1 MNGSA
6 GADGTASNRR
16 YLWLIALL
24 GLPVIGWSGFL
35 DTFSNQQISGSISSA
50 GLIYGT
56 ARGINALVSLLQGTE
71 FALPFFTF
79 SIGEVL
85 DPVNDL
91 IERFS
96 EVILI
101 ALGSLALQK
110 ILLAVVSDTLFNV
123 LLSIAA
129 LCAAASLF
137 LWRPAL
143 AGTLLRVFLTIT
155 FLRFSLG
162 VVVLAN
168 GWVDARFLQEA
179 DTRRHAA
186 MEEFRGELREIDT
199 LSQQRAQ
206 AEKELDALG
215 PQIDQRRDTLTQLT
229 NSIRGLDAQIDT
241 ARSTLNRL
249 ASEAGKVCQFTT
261 LDATCPANVISAK
274 AALRELEARR
284 AALQASAAAEQATI
298 DALLESRG
306 CLQKRTR
313 GEPCNLWD
321 SLPDAPD
328 KAALSRKLGE
338 INENLSDFAEN
349 SINLL
354 VSLLLKT
361 IVIPLVFIYLLLMLL
376 RRQWAKL

>member
-1 MNGSA
+1 MTGSTGEG
-6 GADGTASNRR
+6 GAPSSRR
-16 YLWLIALL
+16 YLWLIAFL
-24 GLPVIGWSGFL
+24 GLPLIGWSGFL

-123 LLSIAA
+123 LLSLAA
-129 LCAAASLF
+129 VCAAASLF
-137 LWRPAL
+137 LWRPTP
-143 AGTLLRVFLTIT
+143 AGTLLRVFLAIA

-179 DTRRHAA
+179 DARRHAA

-199 LSQQRAQ
+199 LSQQRAE
-206 AEKELDALG
+206 AEKDLAALG
-215 PQIDQRRDTLTQLT
+215 PRLEQRRNTLAQLAD
-229 NSIRGLDAQIDT
+229 SVGELDAQITT
-241 ARSTLNRL
+241 ARGTLARL

-261 LDATCPANVISAK
+261 LDATCPTNVINAK
-274 AALRELEARR
+274 EALRELEARR
-284 AALQASAAAEQATI
+284 AALQASATAEQAAI
-298 DALLESRG
+298 DALLESEA
-306 CLQKRTR
+306 CLRKRTR
-313 GEPCNLWD
+313 GEPCTLWD

-361 IVIPLVFIYLLLMLL
+361 IVIPLVFIYLLLMLM